1 MVQRRVLIPILVAA
15 LLVAIALPAALPRG
29 REIVLATT
37 TSTEDSGL
45 LDYLLPK
52 FTAETGIHVRVI
64 AVGTGQALE
73 LGRRGD
79 ADVVLTHAPARELE
93 FEQAGHAAYR
103 RAVMYNYFVL
113 VGPADDPANGSG
125 TDVYHALRQIVR
137 CLCSFVSRGDDSGT
151 HTKEL
156 QLWRTA
162 GLVPK
167 PSLWY
172 KEAGQGMGATLRI
185 ADQLPAYVLSDD
197 GTYHTMRDR
206 LDLAVIVE
214 NQPPL
219 LNNYSVMPLN
229 ASKHPNVRFA
239 WADAFAQWL
248 TDAAKGQALIARYAV
263 GGRQVFTPNAN
274 P

>member
-1 MVQRRVLIPILVAA
+1 MVPRRVLIPILVAA

-45 LDYLLPK
+45 LDYLLPR
-52 FTAETGIHVRVI
+52 FTADTGIRVRVI

-79 ADVVLTHAPARELE
+79 ADVVLTHAPAKELE
-93 FEQAGHAAYR
+93 FERAGHAAYR

-113 VGPADDPANGSG
+113 VGPTGDPANGTG
-125 TDVYHALRQIVR
+125 PDVYHALRQIVR
-137 CLCSFVSRGDDSGT
+137 CLCPFISRGDDSGT

-156 QLWRTA
+156 QLWRAA
-162 GLVPK
+162 GLVPE
-167 PSLWY
+167 PSAWY
-172 KEAGQGMGATLRI
+172 REAGQGMGATLRI
-185 ADQLPAYVLSDD
+185 ADQLRGYTLSDD
-197 GTYHTMRDR
+197 GTYYTMADR
-206 LDLAVIVE
+206 LDLAVIVSHE
-214 NQPPL
+214 PPL
-219 LNNYSVMPLN
+219 LNNYSVMPVN
-229 ASKHPNVRFA
+229 PSTHPDVRFA

-248 TDAAKGQALIARYAV
+248 TDAAKGQAFIQSFVV
-263 GGRQVFTPNAN
+263 GGRQVFEPNAS